1 MKSSD
6 KKSGII
12 LAGTIVLAVTLLLFF
27 AGGGGREEIDWIS
40 LFFILVP
47 EIIFFGS
54 IVNLLRNRED
64 KNVLRAG
71 VAIILLMYLIS
82 AVTFSLYFRF
92 MNRTSISHLMI
103 TEAVL
108 FTAAVILCFFI
119 KRAGR
124 LAGHESKGC

>member
-6 KKSGII
+6 KKSGVL

-47 EIIFFGS
+47 EIIFFAS
-54 IVNLLRNRED
+54 IVNIVRGKKD
-64 KNVLRAG
+64 KSVLAAG
-71 VAIILLMYLIS
+71 VAVILLMYLIS
-82 AVTFSLYFRF
+82 AVAFSLYFRF

-103 TEAVL
+103 TEVIL
-108 FTAAVILCFFI
+108 FAAAVILCFFI

-124 LAGHESKGC
+124 FAGHEGKEC